1 MLVPLIFL
9 APACYFDYKEQRIP
23 NEITYTMFVSGLIM
37 QAIFG
42 SLKEAFMG
50 ILILVVLLSFLS
62 KVFQLGGGDIKLI
75 IGCGAWLGKTSPYFL
90 FFTLLFLLIY
100 NCIALLRKLGYRTV
114 LSKIIQEMLYGYTES
129 LNSVP
134 GAFFIAAGFVA
145 TLLYECIL

>member
-1 MLVPLIFL
+1 MLEETQKLRKGAIVGGSYASSVNIL

-23 NEITYTMFVSGLIM
+23 NEVTYTMFVSGLIM

-100 NCIALLRKLGYRTV
+100 NCIALLRKLDIGQYCP
-114 LSKIIQEMLYGYTES
+114 K
-129 LNSVP
+129 
-134 GAFFIAAGFVA
+134 
-145 TLLYECIL
+145 